1 MDSTRQQT
9 MGKRRVSVQNLRSY
23 NMGNVIANNKGDTD
37 NKIKY
42 ENLLRNLKKVMEKES
57 FYYL

>member
-1 MDSTRQQT
+1 

-23 NMGNVIANNKGDTD
+23 NMGVMRANNKGDTD

-42 ENLLRNLKKVMEKES
+42 ENLLLEISKK
-57 FYYL
+57 

>member
-1 MDSTRQQT
+1 

-23 NMGNVIANNKGDTD
+23 NMGLRVNNKADID

-42 ENLLRNLKKVMEKES
+42 ENLLLEISKVMEKES